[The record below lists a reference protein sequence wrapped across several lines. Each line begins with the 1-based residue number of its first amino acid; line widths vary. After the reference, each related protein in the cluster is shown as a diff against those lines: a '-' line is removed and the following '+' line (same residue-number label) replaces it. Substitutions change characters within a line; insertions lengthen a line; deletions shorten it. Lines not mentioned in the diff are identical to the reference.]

1 VKSVSLFDDLNAQY
15 LAMHVAKEDAFW
27 AQKMGL
33 RAYVE
38 GTFEKAEITLR
49 DWTSDDAMIAR
60 LAKELARTDLS
71 SEERVGLEG
80 WKVFFESNVIEKDAA
95 KKIATDLVSM
105 EGALER
111 SRAQMKLGYVDPQTK
126 QRVAADYMELGL
138 VMRTNTD
145 EDTRRA
151 AHAGMAEIE
160 SHVLEHGFIEILR
173 ARNALGRMLGY
184 EDYYDYKVSRNEGFG
199 KKRLF
204 EMLGELEQRTREP
217 AKRALEALKKEKGPS
232 AGEAHNFG
240 FFTSGSLTKQLD
252 PYFGFESA
260 LGRWGR
266 SFMNLGI
273 RYHGATLTLDL
284 ISRAG
289 KYENGFMHGPFP
301 GFVDKG
307 KYRPSRI
314 NFTSL
319 GTPGQIGAGFVA
331 LQTLFHEGGHA
342 AHFSNIFMPA
352 PCFSQE
358 FAPTSVAYAETQSMF
373 CDSLTSDADWRARYA
388 KDARGADMPRA
399 LIDEAVTRRQRFAAN
414 GVRMLLVVPYVER
427 MLYELADSE
436 MNAQTILER
445 TREIERDLL
454 LLGASSRPT
463 LSIPHLISGE
473 SSAYYHGYVLAEMA
487 VEQTRA
493 FFMKRDGHLLDNP
506 RIGPDLAE
514 HYWKPGNSKTFLSL
528 VESLT
533 GKPLSPDALVDEAS
547 RDVGDAL
554 AETEKALAREKQI
567 PTSTAPIELDAR
579 IALIHGDEIVATNAK
594 GESFEQLEKT
604 YAAWLRARPAPSV

>member
-1 VKSVSLFDDLNAQY
+1 VSLFDDLNGQY

-49 DWTSDDAMIAR
+49 DWTSDDAMLAR
-60 LAKELARTDLS
+60 VCKELERKDLS
-71 SEERVGLEG
+71 ADERVGLEG
-80 WKVFFESNVIEKDAA
+80 WKIFFEANAVEKAEA
-95 KKIATDLVSM
+95 KKVSNDLIGM

-111 SRAQMKLGYVDPQTK
+111 SRAQMKLGYVDPKTNA
-126 QRVAADYMELGL
+126 RVPADYLELGL
-138 VMRTNTD
+138 VLRTNED
-145 EDTRRA
+145 EATRRA

-160 SHVLEHGFIEILR
+160 PHILESGFLEILR
-173 ARNALGRMLGY
+173 ARNAVGRMLGY
-184 EDYYDYKVSRNEGFG
+184 ADYYDYKVSRNEGFG

-204 EMLGELEQRTREP
+204 EMLDELERRTREP
-217 AKRALEALKKEKGPS
+217 AKRAIETLKKEKGE
-232 AGEAHNFG
+232 AADQAHNFG
-240 FFTSGSLTKQLD
+240 FFTSGSLTAKLD

-373 CDSLTSDADWRARYA
+373 CDSLTLDADWRFRYA
-388 KDARGADMPRA
+388 KDARGSDMPRA
-399 LIDEAVTRRQRFAAN
+399 LIDEAITRKQRFAAN
-414 GVRMLLVVPYVER
+414 GVRMMLVVPYVER

-436 MNAQTILER
+436 LDAATILKR

-454 LLGASSRPT
+454 FLSASPRPT

-487 VEQTRA
+487 VEQTRS
-493 FFMKRDGHLLDNP
+493 FFMSRDGFLLDNP

-533 GKPLSPDALVDEAS
+533 GKPLSPDALVHECS
-547 RDVGDAL
+547 RDVGEAL
-554 AETEKALAREKQI
+554 ADTDKALSREKEI
-567 PTSTAPIELDAR
+567 PRSTKPIELDAR
-579 IALIHGDEIVATNAK
+579 IALIHGDEVVATNGK
-594 GESFEQLEKT
+594 GEPFEQLERT
-604 YAAWLRARPAPSV
+604 FADWLRARVAPNA